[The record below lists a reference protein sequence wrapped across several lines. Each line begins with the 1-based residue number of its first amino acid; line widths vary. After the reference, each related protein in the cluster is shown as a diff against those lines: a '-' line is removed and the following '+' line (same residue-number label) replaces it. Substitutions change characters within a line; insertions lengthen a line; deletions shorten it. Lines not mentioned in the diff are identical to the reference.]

1 MNRPLIISLIVFT
14 LLLSGLLL
22 GGWWKLSKV
31 ESALLSLQAQ
41 MRADSLL
48 ALRQDEQLAPLL
60 ASLLDRTARELEEHP
75 TRKLREQSIRDIIN
89 FSHSLG
95 LQAPAQ
101 DRLNPLPLNPLKG
114 QLLLALCGMS
124 MDSSSL
130 SLIWE
135 KANFVGAD
143 LRGVD
148 LRGADLRGLDLR
160 AADLSEAN
168 LEAARLDQADL
179 QLAVMRETNL
189 AQSQLTFADLQRADL
204 RWVDFRGAN
213 LLGARLDGANL
224 VLANAQGA
232 KLRDSSIEY
241 AKVNG
246 AFFEEADL
254 RCTSLKGSDVRQ
266 THFYASNLA
275 GAYIARTD
283 FREADLRQANIRGC
297 TLIGYLPMQLEG
309 TMVDADW
316 LVELPAW
323 ETIGYEEVQNSYQIL
338 CNGQVRREC
347 WLSAAPD

>member
-60 ASLLDRTARELEEHP
+60 ANLLDRTARELEEHP
-75 TRKLREQSIRDIIN
+75 TRKLSEQSIRDIIN

-95 LQAPAQ
+95 PQAPAQ
-101 DRLNPLPLNPLKG
+101 NRLNPLPLNPLKG

-130 SLIWE
+130 SLIWK
-135 KANFVGAD
+135 KANFVSAD

-204 RWVDFRGAN
+204 RWVDFRRAN

-241 AKVNG
+241 A
-246 AFFEEADL
+246 F
-254 RCTSLKGSDVRQ
+254 
-266 THFYASNLA
+266 
-275 GAYIARTD
+275 
-283 FREADLRQANIRGC
+283 
-297 TLIGYLPMQLEG
+297 
-309 TMVDADW
+309 
-316 LVELPAW
+316 
-323 ETIGYEEVQNSYQIL
+323 
-338 CNGQVRREC
+338 
-347 WLSAAPD
+347 